1 MRFTRLDTGNAVV
14 TSARLERVASDPRM
28 PALLPRCLG
37 ETATAGEVALFG
49 SLWQARVRSLLLEHA
64 DDPKTIVVIPPRAS

>member
-49 SLWQARVRSLLLEHA
+49 SLWLARVRSLLLEHA